1 MTESLFILF
10 FNRFVCIQQGLDKD
24 IKIWMPSNDEFDL
37 KREDLEKCVLDNMK
51 NQIEASQSATF
62 SLDPAIIQ
70 LARRFFQQRQ
80 RGGEASP
87 NPLARLFYSDDDSS
101 SS

>member
-1 MTESLFILF
+1 MSFHL
-10 FNRFVCIQQGLDKD
+10 QGLDKD
-24 IKIWMPSNDEFDL
+24 IKIWMPSN
-37 KREDLEKCVLDNMK
+37 EDFKLNTEELEKCVLDNMK
-51 NQIEASQSATF
+51 NQIEASHSATF

-80 RGGEASP
+80 RETSSP
-87 NPLARLFYSDDDSS
+87 NPLAYIYRSSDEDSS

>member
-1 MTESLFILF
+1 
-10 FNRFVCIQQGLDKD
+10 
-24 IKIWMPSNDEFDL
+24 MPSNEDFDL
-37 KREDLEKCVLDNMK
+37 KKEDLEKCVLDNMK

-80 RGGEASP
+80 RGATSP